1 MPTDQELLAAYDAS
15 RPTYDAFVERLSLQ
29 LKELLGGEGLRLL
42 SISGRVKD
50 RDSVMRKV
58 AAGGGK
64 YESILDITDI
74 AGLRVIVYFAD
85 DVDKIGGIVRREFD
99 VIEQHSVDKRAVL
112 PAEQFGYLSLHEII
126 QLPPHR
132 SAQFENGR
140 FQSLLAEIQIRSVL
154 QHAWAEIEHD
164 LGYKAEVTLARNIR
178 REFARIASLL
188 ETADNAFIAIRDELL
203 RQRSAMVHRVGVD
216 PALAID
222 SESLHIFIEISGVL
236 ADLNSRIA
244 KLGGGIFK
252 VDDDVV
258 SRHVGQL
265 SVVGIQTVGELE
277 VALRAH
283 AMRIERFAAIWSKRR
298 GGLHSEILPIVYL
311 EYLLVVDSHD
321 PVTVR
326 EFLNV
331 APMAYR
337 NDFIDD
343 LRKAIHESDR

>member
-1 MPTDQELLAAYDAS
+1 MPTDQQLLSAYDAF
-15 RPTYDAFVERLSLQ
+15 RPTYDAFVERLTAL
-29 LKELLGGEGLRLL
+29 LEELLAVEGLRLL

-50 RDSVMRKV
+50 RDSVMRKI

-74 AGLRVIVYFAD
+74 AGLRVIAYFAD
-85 DVDKIGGIVRREFD
+85 DVDKIGRVVRREFD

-112 PAEQFGYLSLHEII
+112 PAEQFGYLSLHEVI
-126 QLPPHR
+126 QLSSHR
-132 SAQFENGR
+132 SAQFGNER
-140 FQSLLAEIQIRSVL
+140 FQSLRAEIQIRSVL

-164 LGYKAEVTLARNIR
+164 LGYKAEVTLSRDIR

-188 ETADNAFIAIRDELL
+188 ETADNAFIAIRDELVHE
-203 RQRSAMVHRVGVD
+203 RSAMLCRVRGE
-216 PALAID
+216 PALALD
-222 SESLHIFIEISGVL
+222 NESLHVFIEINEVL
-236 ADLNSRIA
+236 ADLNARIA

-258 SRHVGQL
+258 RRHVVQL
-265 SVVGIQTVGELE
+265 SVVSIRTIGELE
-277 VALRAH
+277 VALGAQ
-283 AMRIERFAAIWSKRR
+283 ATRIERFAAIWSKRR

-311 EYLLVVDSHD
+311 EYLLVVDSQD

-326 EFLNV
+326 DFLNV
-331 APMAYR
+331 APTAYR

-343 LRKAIHESDR
+343 LMKAVHESDR